1 MKLTAYATPWQGRR
15 GVNTLVDLIN
25 WLRKPQFSQS
35 QAGRGGR
42 GGAAAV
48 TVAPTA
54 VAAGGGLAPGGIP
67 SLPASPSH

>member
-1 MKLTAYATPWQGRR
+1 MNLTAYATPWQGRR

-25 WLRKPQFSQS
+25 WLRKPQFSQ
-35 QAGRGGR
+35 AGGG
-42 GGAAAV
+42 GGAAA
-48 TVAPTA
+48 VAPTA